1 LYTSAQEFDVT
12 APDVGVGTV
21 VPTESGCVNLSQEAP
36 MHGKYEIYG
45 ALPMHSQFRHAHAVR
60 LVERLANPAHVY
72 FATDAVTHTLV
83 LRVSGRLSETEQSEV
98 EDTLARFS
106 NKWARAGAIFS
117 RNLYG
122 NASLL
127 PIGLDRHVE
136 LLAELDELDQQ
147 VRAMRARQAWILA
160 RLEQPA

>member
-1 LYTSAQEFDVT
+1 MSVQ
-12 APDVGVGTV
+12 
-21 VPTESGCVNLSQEAP
+21 
-36 MHGKYEIYG
+36 YEICG
-45 ALPMHSQFRHAHAVR
+45 ALPVRSEFRHADAAR
-60 LVERLANPAHVY
+60 LAERLANPAHVY

-98 EDTLARFS
+98 EDALARFS
-106 NKWARAGAIFS
+106 NKWARAGAVFS

-122 NASLL
+122 DLSFL
-127 PIGLDRHVE
+127 PIGLERHVE
-136 LLAELDELDQQ
+136 LLTELDDLDRQ